1 MAISEMELNGK
12 CHKATNQKRFGCLL
26 LYLVGVR
33 LKIVINGA
41 SGYIKFNIP
50 YESADMALH
59 KF

>member
-1 MAISEMELNGK
+1 MRTFMAISEMELNGK

-41 SGYIKFNIP
+41 SGYIR
-50 YESADMALH
+50 
-59 KF
+59 